1 MTIFSNKRPFW
12 VVLLGAIITMSMMNT
27 FAEDTYEE
35 KRQQMLT
42 AIQQMM
48 EMTEPSVGKASLNKR
63 VAEAMLAVPR
73 HKFVPPESQL
83 YAYENR
89 ALPISHR
96 QTISQPY
103 IVALMTDLAE
113 VTSESVVLEVGTG
126 SGYQAAVLSELVS
139 HVYSIEIVEPL
150 GLDARLLLQDLGY
163 DNVTVRIGDG
173 YYGWPEHAPFDAILV
188 TAAAEHIPEQLI
200 QQLKPG
206 GRLVIPVGEHRLS
219 QSLRVLTKG
228 MDGEIKQR
236 DVLPVVFV
244 PLTGEH

>member
-1 MTIFSNKRPFW
+1 M
-12 VVLLGAIITMSMMNT
+12 VLLGAIITMSMMNT
-27 FAEDTYEE
+27 FAEDAYEK

-63 VAEAMLAVPR
+63 VADAMMAVPR
-73 HKFVPPESQL
+73 HKFVPPDSQS

-103 IVALMTDLAE
+103 IVALMTELAE

-150 GLDARLLLQDLGY
+150 GLEARLLLQDLGY

-244 PLTGEH
+244 PLTGDH

>member
-1 MTIFSNKRPFW
+1 M
-12 VVLLGAIITMSMMNT
+12 VLLGAVVTMSMMNA
-27 FAEDTYEE
+27 FAEDAYEE
-35 KRQQMLT
+35 KRQQML
-42 AIQQMM
+42 AVIQQTVK
-48 EMTEPSVGKASLNKR
+48 MTESYIGKSSLDRR
-63 VAEAMLAVPR
+63 VLEAMMAVPR
-73 HKFVPPESQL
+73 HEFVPPGSRS
-83 YAYENR
+83 YAYENT
-89 ALPISHR
+89 ALSISHN

-103 IVALMTDLAE
+103 IVALMTDLAA

-150 GLDARLLLQDLGY
+150 GLQARLLLQNLGY

-188 TAAAEHIPEQLI
+188 TAAAKHIPEQLI

-206 GRLVIPVGEHRLS
+206 GRLVIPVGKQRQS

-228 MDGEIKQR
+228 ADGKIEQR

-244 PLTGEH
+244 PLTGKH

>member
-1 MTIFSNKRPFW
+1 

-73 HKFVPPESQL
+73 HKFVPPDSQS

-244 PLTGEH
+244 PLTGDH

>member
-73 HKFVPPESQL
+73 HKFVPPDSQL

-244 PLTGEH
+244 PLTGDH

>member
-1 MTIFSNKRPFW
+1 
-12 VVLLGAIITMSMMNT
+12 MSMMNT

-73 HKFVPPESQL
+73 HKFVPPDSQL

-188 TAAAEHIPEQLI
+188 TAAADNPNLYQLPIPQTQKLLQPDRSSG
-200 QQLKPG
+200 QQYKV
-206 GRLVIPVGEHRLS
+206 GR
-219 QSLRVLTKG
+219 
-228 MDGEIKQR
+228 
-236 DVLPVVFV
+236 
-244 PLTGEH
+244 

>member
-1 MTIFSNKRPFW
+1 M
-12 VVLLGAIITMSMMNT
+12 VLLGAIITMSMMNT

-48 EMTEPSVGKASLNKR
+48 EMTEPSVGKASLNNR
-63 VAEAMLAVPR
+63 VADAMLAVPR
-73 HKFVPPESQL
+73 HKFVPPEIQSS
-83 YAYENR
+83 AYENR
-89 ALPISHR
+89 ALPIDHR

-113 VTSESVVLEVGTG
+113 VTAESVVLEVGTG
-126 SGYQAAVLSELVS
+126 SGDQAAVLSELVS

-150 GLDARLLLQDLGY
+150 GLEAKLLLQDLGY

-173 YYGWPEHAPFDAILV
+173 YYGWPEHAPFDAIVV

-228 MDGEIKQR
+228 TDGEINQR

-244 PLTGEH
+244 PLTGDH

>member
-73 HKFVPPESQL
+73 HKFVPPDIQS

-244 PLTGEH
+244 PLTGDH